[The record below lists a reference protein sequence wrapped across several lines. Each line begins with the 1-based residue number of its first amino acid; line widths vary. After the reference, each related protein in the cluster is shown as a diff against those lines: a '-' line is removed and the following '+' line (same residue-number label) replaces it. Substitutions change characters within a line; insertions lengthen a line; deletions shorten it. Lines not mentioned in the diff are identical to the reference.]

1 MGFDLTRLR
10 DELVSA
16 GKEVGEKVSDASIV
30 AKKKIDILSKEDVL
44 EKQFAELGRDYYYQ
58 NKEKDEEK
66 SDLFAE
72 IAATEDEIQKLK
84 DEILKIQGSAECPS
98 CGTKQSSDHSFC
110 TNCGSSMTQTEEAE
124 QTEEAAQNEA
134 TEQTEEAAQNEA
146 AEKTEEKENNDNVFE
161 D

>member
-16 GKEVGEKVSDASIV
+16 GKEVGEKVSDASTV

-44 EKQFAELGRDYYYQ
+44 EKQFAELGREYYYQ

-110 TNCGSSMTQTEEAE
+110 TNCGSSMTP
-124 QTEEAAQNEA
+124 TEEAAQEKA
-134 TEQTEEAAQNEA
+134 AHDEEAAQEEAVQNET
-146 AEKTEEKENNDNVFE
+146 AEQTEEKENNDNVFE

>member
-16 GKEVGEKVSDASIV
+16 GKEVGEKVSDASTV

-44 EKQFAELGRDYYYQ
+44 EKQFAELGREYYYQ

-110 TNCGSSMTQTEEAE
+110 TNCGSSMTQTEEAA
-124 QTEEAAQNEA
+124 QEEAAHD
-134 TEQTEEAAQNEA
+134 EA
-146 AEKTEEKENNDNVFE
+146 AEQTGEAVQNETAEQTEEKENNDNVFE

>member
-16 GKEVGEKVSDASIV
+16 GKEVGEKVSDASTV

-44 EKQFAELGRDYYYQ
+44 EKQFAELGREYYYQ

-72 IAATEDEIQKLK
+72 IAATEAEIQKLK

-110 TNCGSSMTQTEEAE
+110 TNCGSSMTQTEEAA
-124 QTEEAAQNEA
+124 QEEAAQNEA
-134 TEQTEEAAQNEA
+134 AEQTEEAVQNEA

>member
-16 GKEVGEKVSDASIV
+16 GKEVGEKVSDASTV

-44 EKQFAELGRDYYYQ
+44 EKQFAELGREYYYQ

-72 IAATEDEIQKLK
+72 IAATEAEIQKLK

-110 TNCGSSMTQTEEAE
+110 TNCGSARTQTEEAA
-124 QTEEAAQNEA
+124 QEEAAQNEA
-134 TEQTEEAAQNEA
+134 AEQTGEAVQNEA

>member
-16 GKEVGEKVSDASIV
+16 GKEVGEKVSDASTV

-44 EKQFAELGRDYYYQ
+44 EKQFAELGREYYYQ

-72 IAATEDEIQKLK
+72 IAATEAEIQKIK

-110 TNCGSSMTQTEEAE
+110 TNCGSSMTQTEES
-124 QTEEAAQNEA
+124 AQ
-134 TEQTEEAAQNEA
+134 EEAAQNEA